1 MLPVQAEAGTLS
13 SMSQGVMPCDCETV
27 ISPVDADL
35 AIQVRGDS
43 MEPNFSNGDTL
54 FIKRI
59 NEKNFIPWG
68 NPMVIDTENGVLV
81 KAVYPV
87 EGDSEMIE
95 ARSYNPNYPPLRVP
109 TATIYG
115 LYQVTGRISIFTT
128 L

>member
-1 MLPVQAEAGTLS
+1 
-13 SMSQGVMPCDCETV
+13 MPCDCETV

-35 AIQVRGDS
+35 AIQVHGDS

-87 EGDSEMIE
+87 DGDDETIE
-95 ARSYNPNYPPLRVP
+95 AHSYNPAYPPLRVP

-115 LYQVTGRISIFTT
+115 LYKVTGRMSVYNT